1 MLTDVEHDSTILLE
15 WFRDNF
21 MTLNADKCHLLFS
34 GHRHEQMFA
43 SLSDETIWE
52 ENAVKLLG
60 ILIDSNLTFN
70 DHLKVICKKASQKLT
85 AISRFSHILSEDKR
99 IILLKTFF
107 ESQFNYCPLIWM
119 FCSKTINRKIDRLH
133 ERALRLAYK
142 DYVSSFHEL
151 LEKDKSVTIHNRNLR
166 ALVIE
171 MYKIH
176 HKISPSF
183 IRELVVEEDPA
194 YNYLICTRYAP

>member
-1 MLTDVEHDSTILLE
+1 
-15 WFRDNF
+15 
-21 MTLNADKCHLLFS
+21 
-34 GHRHEQMFA
+34 
-43 SLSDETIWE
+43 
-52 ENAVKLLG
+52 
-60 ILIDSNLTFN
+60 
-70 DHLKVICKKASQKLT
+70 
-85 AISRFSHILSEDKR
+85 
-99 IILLKTFF
+99 
-107 ESQFNYCPLIWM
+107 M

-194 YNYLICTRYAP
+194 YNTRSTTNVVIDTNNRAEISKKASCKVPKIKSSSRFSDKKSKV